1 MNTIYSNSHITMRVL
16 DERYSQHIL
25 DFYTNNRLYFDIYEI
40 DKPTSFYSLDFIKQ
54 MTKAEYNAFV
64 QGTFIRY
71 FLFANNNPEQIIGC
85 ISFSDIKKSM
95 LSCTIGYKI
104 DKNYQNLG
112 YGRRMLTMAL
122 KIMVTECNIH
132 RIEAYIHPCNLAS
145 LHLVKALGFI
155 GEGTAYAYAKI
166 NGQWVDHLRF
176 VYIS

>member
-1 MNTIYSNSHITMRVL
+1 
-16 DERYSQHIL
+16 
-25 DFYTNNRLYFDIYEI
+25 
-40 DKPTSFYSLDFIKQ
+40 
-54 MTKAEYNAFV
+54 
-64 QGTFIRY
+64 
-71 FLFANNNPEQIIGC
+71 
-85 ISFSDIKKSM
+85 M